1 MCTIAILVGVTDAPV
16 VLAANR
22 DELYARP
29 TRPPERLG
37 VGEKILVGG
46 RDVLS
51 GGTWL
56 ALREDGR
63 FCAVTNQRALDLPPP
78 PLGLRSRGLAVMEC
92 AAADDQDAYVA
103 AIDPRR
109 YASMNLV
116 FGDASGV
123 RIAYLRR
130 ATGDRAIV
138 RLGPGIHV
146 LANDVLGASDFPR
159 VERLQHLIEVAIA
172 IDPSW
177 PALWP
182 RLAAAL
188 GDRERVALADTPP
201 SHLPPDLARELSAID
216 IRSEHYGTRSSSLVA
231 LGPGRVLA
239 YLAADGPPSE
249 TAFTDR
255 MGLFDA

>member
-22 DELYARP
+22 DEMYARP

-37 VGEKILVGG
+37 ARIVGG

-56 ALREDGR
+56 ALRDDGR
-63 FCAVTNQRALDLPPP
+63 FCAVTNQRALDPP

-92 AAADDQDAYVA
+92 AAADDQEAYVA
-103 AIDPRR
+103 AIDPRG

-116 FGDASGV
+116 YGDASGV
-123 RIAYLRR
+123 SIAYLRR
-130 ATGDRAIV
+130 EDGAHEIV

-146 LANDVLGASDFPR
+146 LANDKLGAPGFPR
-159 VERLQHLIEVAIA
+159 AERLQHLIEVAIA
-172 IDPSW
+172 EGGAQGGAW

-188 GDRERVALADTPP
+188 GDRERVALVDTPP
-201 SHLPPDLARELSAID
+201 SHLPPDIARELTAID
-216 IRSEHYGTRSSSLVA
+216 IHSEHYGTRSSSLVA
-231 LGPGRVLA
+231 LAPGRVAA

-249 TAFTDR
+249 AAFTDR
-255 MGLFDA
+255 MGLFE